1 MPPCN
6 STAILPKAKVVWIGD
21 HYSIFQ
27 KDCIYLLLK
36 EGEGRRRSRRE
47 MLMCHRNINR
57 LPLTC
62 PQPGTWPATQARAL
76 TRNWTSYPFALWDDA
91 QPTEPC
97 WSGQDHYS
105 SCSVMVSDHS
115 QGKENIPVSI
125 ILIRPHIL
133 KVGKKFQEALIP
145 MKRHGGLNFT
155 WFVPRDTYTLIF
167 QEVKQ

>member
-1 MPPCN
+1 MPSCS
-6 STAILPKAKVVWIGD
+6 STAISPKAKVVWVGD

-76 TRNWTSYPFALWDDA
+76 TRNWTSYPFALWN
-91 QPTEPC
+91 QCPTHWAMLVRARPLFFMLSYGLGSLTGERKHSCVYNP
-97 WSGQDHYS
+97 HPYS
-105 SCSVMVSDHS
+105 HTKSRKEIPGSFYPHEKAWRVKFYVICS
-115 QGKENIPVSI
+115 
-125 ILIRPHIL
+125 
-133 KVGKKFQEALIP
+133 
-145 MKRHGGLNFT
+145 
-155 WFVPRDTYTLIF
+155 
-167 QEVKQ
+167 